1 MSQEDSIVIVGGGF
15 AGVYTARELLRRGL
29 SVTLVSDENHFT
41 FTPLLHEVAT
51 GSLLS
56 HDIIFEY
63 ESFFHTPRFR
73 FIRGRVE
80 ALGRE
85 KQIVRLEGGH
95 SLSYVYLVIATGS
108 LTNFSQVVGS
118 EHVYQLKDVE
128 DAVRLKRDVVAR
140 AQDYNRHVSVSVVGG
155 GPTGLELV
163 FDLDLML
170 RALQKKMPEA
180 RYTLRIIHG
189 SNVFCSTSVTAIQ
202 TYIRQAL
209 KKAGIEIVCDAMARE
224 ITRSEIVT
232 TQGTFHSDITILCAG
247 VVPNTEMFK
256 ETFTLDEKGHIQVT
270 THLQV
275 CEDARI
281 FALGD
286 VISINGTPVPKLA
299 QTAVRE
305 ASVVAHN
312 IARLIQEKE
321 ADAHYEPKIIGMLFS
336 LGFGDGVGKIGPVVV
351 KGIVAWYLWRTVY
364 LFKTPGLWN
373 KLRVA
378 FTWTIG
384 LFQGRNLTE
393 L

>member
-1 MSQEDSIVIVGGGF
+1 MLNDSIVIVGGGF
-15 AGVYTARELLRRGL
+15 AGVYAAKELLRRGL
-29 SVTLVSDENHFT
+29 SVTMVSDENHFT

-56 HDIIFEY
+56 HDITFEY

-80 ALGRE
+80 NLERE
-85 KQIVRLEGGH
+85 KQTIRIEGGH
-95 SLSYVYLVIATGS
+95 SLSYAYLVIATGS
-108 LTNFSQVVGS
+108 LTNLANVVGT
-118 EHVYQLKDVE
+118 EFAYQLKDVE
-128 DAVRLKRDVVAR
+128 DAVRLKRDILTR
-140 AQDYNRHVSVSVVGG
+140 AQDYNRHVSVNVVGG

-170 RALQKKMPEA
+170 RALRKKNPEA
-180 RYTLRIIHG
+180 QYTLRIIHG
-189 SNVFCSTSVTAIQ
+189 SHIFCSTSATAVQ
-202 TYIRQAL
+202 AYIRRAL
-209 KKAGIEIVCDAMARE
+209 TRAGIEIVCDAMARE
-224 ITRSEIVT
+224 ITRSEIIT
-232 TQGTFHSDITILCAG
+232 TQGTFHSDVTILCAG
-247 VVPNTEMFK
+247 VHPNTQMFK
-256 ETFTLDEKGHIQVT
+256 DALMLDEKGHIPVNPS
-270 THLQV
+270 LQS
-275 CEDARI
+275 CEDHRV

-286 VISINGTPVPKLA
+286 IITINGTPAPKLA

-305 ASVVAHN
+305 AKVAGTN
-312 IARLIQEKE
+312 IARLIQGKE
-321 ADAHYEPKIIGMLFS
+321 ASVQYEPKIIGTLFS

-351 KGIVAWYLWRTVY
+351 RGVLAWYLWRTVY